1 MNTAA
6 TWWAQRPL
14 QAVLAVAVLALA
26 AGAAQVAQAMP
37 GGPGG
42 MHGGMHGGH
51 AMMGGQRGGMLTE
64 RALDSVNATAEQRSR
79 IQAIFKA
86 AHDDMAKS
94 RDSHRALREQA
105 MALFTQPTVDARAA
119 ESLRQQQLAQ
129 HDARSKRMM
138 QAMLD
143 AAAVLSPEQ
152 RKQLAERMAQRRGMM
167 ERHRA
172 ERDTLE
178 RPSR

>member
-1 MNTAA
+1 MITSAQGP
-6 TWWAQRPL
+6 AQRPL

-37 GGPGG
+37 GG
-42 MHGGMHGGH
+42 HGGH
-51 AMMGGQRGGMLTE
+51 GAHGMAGGHGAFGGGMLTE
-64 RALDSVNATAEQRSR
+64 RALDSVNATADQRSR

-86 AHDDMAKS
+86 AREDMAKQHDARRS
-94 RDSHRALREQA
+94 LRDQA
-105 MALFTQPTVDARAA
+105 MALFTQPTLDARAA
-119 ESLRQQQLAQ
+119 EALRQQQLAQ
-129 HDARSKRMM
+129 HDAASKRML
-138 QAMLD
+138 QALLD

-152 RKQLAERMAQRRGMM
+152 RRQLADRMAQRRSMM
-167 ERHRA
+167 ERHRS

>member
-1 MNTAA
+1 MNAA
-6 TWWAQRPL
+6 STRWTQRPL
-14 QAVLAVAVLALA
+14 HAVLAVAVLAVA

-37 GGPGG
+37 GGHEGR
-42 MHGGMHGGH
+42 HGGD
-51 AMMGGQRGGMLTE
+51 MMGGHRGGMLAE
-64 RALDSVNATAEQRSR
+64 RALDSVNATADQRSR

-86 AHDDMAKS
+86 AQDDMAKQ
-94 RDSHRALREQA
+94 REGHRALREQA

-119 ESLRQQQLAQ
+119 EALRQQQLAQ
-129 HDARSKRMM
+129 HDARSKRTM

-152 RKQLAERMAQRRGMM
+152 RKQLADRMAQRRGMM
-167 ERHRA
+167 DRHRA

-178 RPSR
+178 RPNR